1 MSSSEYR
8 GLRFYDTLSARK
20 KPFTPLEPGKV
31 RMYLCGPTVYSDPH
45 IGNFRS
51 FLVGDLIRRWL
62 EYRGY
67 QVFYVMNI
75 TDIDD
80 KTIRDSGREGVPLGE
95 FTERYTRSFLR
106 GLDILNIRRATVYPR
121 ATENV
126 PEMIGFIEKLIEKGL
141 AYTTSDGVYYDIS
154 KFPGYGK
161 LSGIDLSAVRA
172 TERMLR
178 DEYDKEEP
186 SDFALWKRSTE
197 DEIRRGIYFD
207 SPWGRGRPGWHIEC
221 SVMSRKYLGDTLD
234 IHAGGE
240 DLIFPHHE
248 NEIAQS
254 EGLTGVE
261 FVRYWIHIGYL
272 MIRGKKMSKSL
283 GNYISF
289 DEVISRHS
297 PDALRYFYISTHYRK
312 QIDYTDEA
320 MKNAENAIERLRN
333 TLELVEETFRS
344 SYESLDFTE
353 REERFLEE
361 ILKEKSLFEESL
373 DNDLDTPKA
382 LMHLHSIS
390 KIINDYALT
399 KPNKGVLYEGYL
411 RYRRLLD
418 VLGLLE
424 KRTLKGDVLNE
435 SLINLI
441 IKIRDKLRGKKIY
454 DISDFIRDELKEM
467 GILLIDRPEETLWR
481 FEEKEND
488 KLFS

>member
-1 MSSSEYR
+1 MSSSEVT
-8 GLRFYDTLSARK
+8 GLRFYDTLSRRK
-20 KPFTPLEPGKV
+20 KLFEPLEPGKV

-51 FLVGDLIRRWL
+51 FLVGDIIRRWL

-80 KTIRDSGREGVPLGE
+80 KTIRDSGKEGISLKE

-126 PEMIGFIEKLIEKGL
+126 PEMIEFIEKLIEKGL
-141 AYTTSDGVYYDIS
+141 AYVTSDGVYYDIS
-154 KFPGYGK
+154 KFLGYGK
-161 LSGIDLSAVRA
+161 LSGIDLSAVKT

-178 DEYDKEEP
+178 DEYDKEKP

-197 DEIRRGIYFD
+197 EEINRGIYFE

-254 EGLTGVE
+254 EGLTGKE

-272 MIRGKKMSKSL
+272 MIKGRKMSKSL

-289 DEVISRHS
+289 DEVISKYS

-312 QIDYTDEA
+312 QIDYTEEA
-320 MKNAENAIERLRN
+320 MMNAENAIKKLKN
-333 TLELVEETFRS
+333 TIEIVEETLHS
-344 SYESLDFTE
+344 SSENLDYTE
-353 REERFLEE
+353 REEKF
-361 ILKEKSLFEESL
+361 LKEINKQKKFFEESM
-373 DNDLDTPKA
+373 DDDLDTPKA
-382 LMHLHSIS
+382 LTNLHSIS
-390 KIINDYALT
+390 KTINEYVST
-399 KPNKGVLYEGYL
+399 KPNKGVLYKGYSI
-411 RYRRLLD
+411 YRSLLD
-418 VLGLLE
+418 VLGLIE
-424 KRTLKGDVLNE
+424 KRETKVDILND
-435 SLINLI
+435 NLI
-441 IKIRDKLRGKKIY
+441 ELIINIRDILRTKRLY
-454 DISDFIRDELKEM
+454 DISDYIREKLNEI
-467 GILLIDRPEETLWR
+467 GISLIDRPEGTVWKIR
-481 FEEKEND
+481 EK
-488 KLFS
+488 S

>member
-1 MSSSEYR
+1 MSSSEVS
-8 GLRFYDTLSARK
+8 GLRFYDTLSRRK
-20 KPFTPLEPGKV
+20 KPFEPLEPGKV

-51 FLVGDLIRRWL
+51 FLVGDIIRRWL

-80 KTIRDSGREGVPLGE
+80 KTIRDSGKEGISLKE

-121 ATENV
+121 ATGTV
-126 PEMIGFIEKLIEKGL
+126 PEMIEFIEKLIEKGL
-141 AYTTSDGVYYDIS
+141 AYVTSDGVYYDIS

-161 LSGIDLSAVRA
+161 LSGINLLAVKT

-178 DEYDKEEP
+178 DEYDKERP
-186 SDFALWKRSTE
+186 SDFALWKRST
-197 DEIRRGIYFD
+197 DEEINRGIYFE

-221 SVMSRKYLGDTLD
+221 SAMSRKYLGDTLD

-254 EGLTGVE
+254 EGLTGKE

-272 MIRGKKMSKSL
+272 MIKGRKMSKSL

-289 DEVISRHS
+289 DEVISKYS

-312 QIDYTDEA
+312 QIDYTEEA
-320 MKNAENAIERLRN
+320 MMNAENAIKRLRN
-333 TLELVEETFRS
+333 TLEIVEETFHS
-344 SYESLDFTE
+344 SSENLDYTE
-353 REERFLEE
+353 REENFLRE
-361 ILKEKSLFEESL
+361 IIKQKKLFEESM
-373 DNDLDTPKA
+373 DDDLDTPKA
-382 LMHLHSIS
+382 LMSLHSIS
-390 KIINDYALT
+390 KIINEYVLT
-399 KPNKGVLYEGYL
+399 RPNKGVLYKAYSI
-411 RYRRLLD
+411 YRMLLD
-418 VLGLLE
+418 VLGLIE
-424 KRTLKGDVLNE
+424 KRELKFDIPKDHLLE
-435 SLINLI
+435 LI
-441 IKIRDKLRGKKIY
+441 IKIRDILRNKRLY
-454 DISDFIRDELKEM
+454 DISDFIREQLNEI
-467 GILLIDRPEETLWR
+467 GILLIDTPEGTVWKIK
-481 FEEKEND
+481 EK
-488 KLFS
+488 L